1 MFDWVQHLADWLIY
15 GLFHLDKGSK
25 LGDALNFFVFDT
37 IKIFLLLFV
46 VTFVMGIINSYF
58 PIDKVR
64 NFLTKRKWYGL
75 DYFVASLFGT
85 ITPFCSCSSVPL
97 FVGFVKGGIPLGVTL
112 AFLISSPLVDAV
124 SVAMFIGLFGW
135 KVTIVYV
142 VSGIVISM
150 IAGYVLSKLKLER
163 FLTSGDEIRK
173 ASVTP
178 RDSIGT
184 IKAP

>member
-25 LGDALNFFVFDT
+25 VGDALNFFVFDT

-75 DYFVASLFGT
+75 DYFVASLHKQF
-85 ITPFCSCSSVPL
+85 PQQ
-97 FVGFVKGGIPLGVTL
+97 
-112 AFLISSPLVDAV
+112 
-124 SVAMFIGLFGW
+124 
-135 KVTIVYV
+135 
-142 VSGIVISM
+142 
-150 IAGYVLSKLKLER
+150 
-163 FLTSGDEIRK
+163 
-173 ASVTP
+173 
-178 RDSIGT
+178 
-184 IKAP
+184 